1 MVIYEVNLTIDPEI
15 FVQFQAWLKKHV
27 AEIIQFPGFM
37 QACILKQEKETKSDK
52 EKLTVQYQL
61 DNRDNLSRYL
71 SELAPKMREEG
82 IHLFQAKFFADRRIF
97 EVQEIIS
104 K

>member
-15 FVQFQAWLKKHV
+15 YVQFQAWLKKHV

-37 QACILKQEKETKSDK
+37 QGCILKQEKETIFGK

-61 DNRDNLSRYL
+61 DNRANLSRYL

-82 IHLFQAKFFADRRIF
+82 IHLFQDKFSAERRIF
-97 EVQEIIS
+97 EVQDIIL

>member
-1 MVIYEVNLTIDPEI
+1 MAQKTCCGNNPISRIYAGLHSK
-15 FVQFQAWLKKHV
+15 AGKR
-27 AEIIQFPGFM
+27 
-37 QACILKQEKETKSDK
+37 TKSGK

>member
-1 MVIYEVNLTIDPEI
+1 MVIYEVNLTIEPEI

-37 QACILKQEKETKSDK
+37 QACILKQEKETKSAK

-61 DNRDNLSRYL
+61 DNGDSLSRYL
-71 SELAPKMREEG
+71 SELAPQMREDG
-82 IHLFQAKFFADRRIF
+82 IHLFQTKFSADRRIF

>member
-1 MVIYEVNLTIDPEI
+1 MFSNDITIDPEI

-37 QACILKQEKETKSDK
+37 QACILKQEKETKSGK